1 MKRTLREMYSESLIL
16 QEWRNK
22 MKNKNILSIMCL
34 AAASAL
40 LFGCSENTS
49 PEAIAILESRQEETA
64 AVMASGIISQD

>member
-1 MKRTLREMYSESLIL
+1 
-16 QEWRNK
+16 